1 MTFELNTKIVRIADL
16 MATPVDKEIVIM
28 NLAKNN
34 YVALDDIG
42 QHIWSILEN
51 PCRIDE
57 LCQQLSQEYKT
68 DLEQVT
74 ADVLPFL
81 NELQA
86 EGLVRI
92 ANGV

>member
-1 MTFELNTKIVRIADL
+1 MDLGLHTRIMRIADL
-16 MATPVDKEIVIM
+16 MATSVDKEIVIM

-42 QHIWSILEN
+42 RHIWDILKK

-57 LCQQLSQEYKT
+57 LCQQLSREYKV

-81 NELQA
+81 NELQD
-86 EGLVRI
+86 EGLVCV
-92 ANGV
+92 ADEV

>member
-1 MTFELNTKIVRIADL
+1 MNLELNTRIVRIADL
-16 MATPVDKEIVIM
+16 MTTSVDKEIIIM

-42 QHIWSILEN
+42 RRIWAILEN

-68 DLEQVT
+68 DLAQVT

-86 EGLVRI
+86 EGLVCT
-92 ANGV
+92 ADEV